1 MDPISAPL
9 TRIGDINGVTERLAG
24 RDTTLSDTNGTI
36 VPSCLVQKHAMVM
49 ERTGIFE
56 GVGRMDD
63 ESVIHA
69 DGDWRR
75 ARDLHKNGEEAR
87 GRRRPTAKSR

>member
-9 TRIGDINGVTERLAG
+9 TRIGDINVVTEGLAG

-36 VPSCLVQKHAMVM
+36 VPSCVIRKHAMVM
-49 ERTGIFE
+49 ERAGSVEGI
-56 GVGRMDD
+56 GRMDD
-63 ESVIHA
+63 ESVVHA

-75 ARDLHKNGEEAR
+75 ARDLHKNGEEGR
-87 GRRRPTAKSR
+87 GRGRPTAKSR